1 MKYTYKNFFNAET
14 NMFYFTSKLDDKLIS
29 RTVEFR
35 DNVIPSSNSIMANNL
50 FKLSHYFDNKKY
62 LNSSQQMVNNIK
74 DQIELYP
81 GGFSNWMNL
90 ILNINKNFYE
100 IAVVGNKAIEKIKEL
115 NENYLPNK
123 IIIGSLES
131 NPLPLLKNRFVEG
144 ETYIYVCVNKACKMP
159 VKTVKEALKLIE

>member
-1 MKYTYKNFFNAET
+1 
-14 NMFYFTSKLDDKLIS
+14 MFYFTSKLDDELIS
-29 RTVEFR
+29 RTIEYR

-50 FKLSHYFDNKKY
+50 FKLSLYFDNKKY
-62 LNSSQQMVNNIK
+62 FNSSQQMINNIR

-81 GGFSNWMNL
+81 SGFSNWMNL

-100 IAVVGNKAIEKIKEL
+100 IAIVGDNAIKKIKEL

-159 VKTVKEALKLIE
+159 VKTVKEALELME

>member
-1 MKYTYKNFFNAET
+1 
-14 NMFYFTSKLDDKLIS
+14 MFYFTSKLDDKLIS

-50 FKLSHYFDNKKY
+50 FKLSHYFDNNIY
-62 LNSSQQMVNNIK
+62 LSSSQQMVNNIK
-74 DQIELYP
+74 DQIALYP
-81 GGFSNWMNL
+81 SGFSNWMNL

-100 IAVVGNKAIEKIKEL
+100 IAVVGNTAIEKIKEL

>member
-1 MKYTYKNFFNAET
+1 
-14 NMFYFTSKLDDKLIS
+14 
-29 RTVEFR
+29 
-35 DNVIPSSNSIMANNL
+35 
-50 FKLSHYFDNKKY
+50 
-62 LNSSQQMVNNIK
+62 MVNNIK
-74 DQIELYP
+74 DQIALYP
-81 GGFSNWMNL
+81 SGFSNWMNL

-131 NPLPLLKNRFVEG
+131 NTLPLLKNRFIEG